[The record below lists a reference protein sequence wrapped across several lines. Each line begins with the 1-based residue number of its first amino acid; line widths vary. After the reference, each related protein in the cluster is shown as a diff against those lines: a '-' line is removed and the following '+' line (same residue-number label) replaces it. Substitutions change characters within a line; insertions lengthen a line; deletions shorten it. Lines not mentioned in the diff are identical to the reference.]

1 MLWLA
6 SLLPGI
12 SRHHAPGNDRKHR
25 ARVPLALAIIA
36 PALLVFG
43 WAITLNARSIY
54 DSDFFLFI
62 SRQNILPSAPG
73 SVDAAISAAWMLR
86 ATLLIGVIFL
96 TIDLVRNPVWLL
108 RLWWTIAF
116 TGGSIAL
123 LGLVQ
128 KASGAPMIFWGPP
141 GPRGPYETFFATYFY
156 HANAG
161 AYLNL
166 VLPPA
171 FGLTVWVLTRR
182 SKPAVKAVSLTLA
195 LLVVGAVAANTSRM
209 SQLVGVILILLFM
222 IGLVRAG
229 LRKYRTLRIE
239 YKPLL
244 LGSLLVVFALFSAFY
259 LGEALRWNH
268 VAAVICLVGAAYF
281 VFRW

>member
-1 MLWLA
+1 MNLLRHASRWILLAALIFAPWDYGCTSADAIAILNAILGTALVLWLA

-96 TIDLVRNPVWLL
+96 TIDLARNLCGCSG
-108 RLWWTIAF
+108 F
-116 TGGSIAL
+116 GGRSHSRGGQL
-123 LGLVQ
+123 
-128 KASGAPMIFWGPP
+128 PFW
-141 GPRGPYETFFATYFY
+141 
-156 HANAG
+156 
-161 AYLNL
+161 
-166 VLPPA
+166 V
-171 FGLTVWVLTRR
+171 
-182 SKPAVKAVSLTLA
+182 
-195 LLVVGAVAANTSRM
+195 
-209 SQLVGVILILLFM
+209 
-222 IGLVRAG
+222 
-229 LRKYRTLRIE
+229 
-239 YKPLL
+239 
-244 LGSLLVVFALFSAFY
+244 
-259 LGEALRWNH
+259 
-268 VAAVICLVGAAYF
+268 
-281 VFRW
+281 